1 MSRLDA
7 AHHALIT
14 RLAAL
19 RVPRIVGEPDGADI
33 RNLADHMIEVAD
45 GVDAYMEAIGRELT
59 ANAPCAVDTA
69 LFKRPLF
76 AAIDGNALFEAHRIA
91 DRLDEERRVLAPP
104 VQAREY
110 EVGRLGYRAV
120 ADCEPVASSSVAAGS
135 PASPPSGAKVT

>member
-7 AHHALIT
+7 AHHALVT

-33 RNLADHMIEVAD
+33 RNLADHMIEIAD
-45 GVDAYMEAIGRELT
+45 GVDAYLEAIGRELA

-91 DRLDEERRVLAPP
+91 DRLDEDRRDFAPP
-104 VQAREY
+104 VRAQTY
-110 EVGRLGYRAV
+110 GVGGLGYRAV
-120 ADCEPVASSSVAAGS
+120 ADSEPVAGTSVVAGS
-135 PASPPSGAKVT
+135 PVSPPSGAKVT

>member
-7 AHHALIT
+7 AHHALVT

-33 RNLADHMIEVAD
+33 RTLADHMIEVAD
-45 GVDAYMEAIGRELT
+45 GVDAYMEAIGRELA
-59 ANAPCAVDTA
+59 ANAPCAVETA

-91 DRLDEERRVLAPP
+91 DRLDADRRDLAPP
-104 VQAREY
+104 ARTQTY
-110 EVGRLGYRAV
+110 GVRRLGYRAV
-120 ADCEPVASSSVAAGS
+120 AESEPVTRSPLS
-135 PASPPSGAKVT
+135 PASGAKVT

>member
-1 MSRLDA
+1 MSRLEA
-7 AHHALIT
+7 AHHALVT

-45 GVDAYMEAIGRELT
+45 GVDAYMEAIGRELA
-59 ANAPCAVDTA
+59 ANAPCAVDKA

-91 DRLDEERRVLAPP
+91 ERLDDERRDLARP
-104 VQAREY
+104 VRAQAY
-110 EVGRLGYRAV
+110 GVGGLGYRAV
-120 ADCEPVASSSVAAGS
+120 ADSDPVAGS
-135 PASPPSGAKVT
+135 PVSPPSGAKVT

>member
-7 AHHALIT
+7 AHHALVT

-33 RNLADHMIEVAD
+33 RTLADHMIEVAD
-45 GVDAYMEAIGRELT
+45 GVDAYMEAIGRELA
-59 ANAPCAVDTA
+59 ANAPCAVDAA

-91 DRLDEERRVLAPP
+91 DRLDADRRDLAPP
-104 VQAREY
+104 ARTQTY
-110 EVGRLGYRAV
+110 GVGGLGYRA
-120 ADCEPVASSSVAAGS
+120 AAESEPATRSPLS
-135 PASPPSGAKVT
+135 PASGAKVT

>member
-19 RVPRIVGEPDGADI
+19 RVPRVVGEPDGADI
-33 RNLADHMIEVAD
+33 RTLADHMIEVAD
-45 GVDAYMEAIGRELT
+45 GIDAYMEAIGRELA
-59 ANAPCAVDTA
+59 ANAPCAVDIA

-91 DRLDEERRVLAPP
+91 DRLDAERGDCARRARPHTRV
-104 VQAREY
+104 
-110 EVGRLGYRAV
+110 VGGVGPGYPAV
-120 ADCEPVASSSVAAGS
+120 ADSEPRTRASVS
-135 PASPPSGAKVT
+135 PASGAKVT